1 MGAGVSNEEVAG
13 EVTVGSGAG
22 VGADNGADCAA
33 EVGCGFK
40 TTTPLFHTNFF
51 PDLTQVKVLFWLTTF
66 WFKTLQAVKGV
77 TFSAAAAVIGIR
89 AKPKARRTPLVRL
102 PLICIPQ
109 G

>member
-22 VGADNGADCAA
+22 VGADNGAA
-33 EVGCGFK
+33 EVGSGFT

-66 WFKTLQAVKGV
+66 WFKTLQAVKGI